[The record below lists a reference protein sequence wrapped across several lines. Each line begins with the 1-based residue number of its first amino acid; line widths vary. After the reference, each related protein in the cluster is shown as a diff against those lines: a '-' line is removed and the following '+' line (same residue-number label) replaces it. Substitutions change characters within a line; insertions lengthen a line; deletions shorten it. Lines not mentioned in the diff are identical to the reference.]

1 MGIAMNNLDIQLD
14 TKAIQKQ
21 LDQLADGIRT
31 KAVRAGLVKAASP
44 IKKTMKALAPKRT
57 GDLAKAVGH
66 QTLSKRD
73 AGRIDL
79 FAGGSNRVSVANPG
93 VAIIVGPN
101 RKNRKGY
108 GQAYKATLME
118 HGVKASFR
126 RYKKPHLRSQYSGYM
141 TEGFRGTF
149 FMARALEQN
158 ESGMAD
164 RFYHGVAAYLNRI
177 DA

>member
-1 MGIAMNNLDIQLD
+1 MNNLDIQVD
-14 TKAIQKQ
+14 TQAIQKQ

-44 IKKTMKALAPKRT
+44 IKKTMKALAPKLT

-66 QTLSKRD
+66 KTLSRRD

-79 FAGGSNRVSVANPG
+79 FAGSSNRVSVANPG

-101 RKNRKGY
+101 RKNAQGY
-108 GQAYKATLME
+108 NQAYKATLME
-118 HGVKASFR
+118 HGTSNGWRNFKRVR
-126 RYKKPHLRSQYSGYM
+126 LRDRPGYHSD
-141 TEGFRGTF
+141 GFRGKY
-149 FMARALEQN
+149 FMARSLQQN
-158 ESGMAD
+158 ESGMTD
-164 RFYHGVAAYLNRI
+164 RFYQGVAAYLNRI